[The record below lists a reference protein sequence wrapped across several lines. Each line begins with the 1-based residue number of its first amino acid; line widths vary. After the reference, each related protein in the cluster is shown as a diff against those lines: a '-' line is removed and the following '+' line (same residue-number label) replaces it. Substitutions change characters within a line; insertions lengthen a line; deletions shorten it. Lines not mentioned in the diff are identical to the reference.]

1 MPNSALFP
9 SKQLSFN
16 SGYLSAV
23 IMIIVTLVIIIT
35 VILSHPWHPEAH
47 TELSLR
53 FPHLIPS
60 ASVRQTGKAGPDVPS
75 RHRRKPKPRD
85 PRPESSRTE
94 PGNQVLEHFIPTL
107 DLSAE
112 LLMAETR
119 SDPSPPSFPWPRLVL
134 QKR

>member
-16 SGYLSAV
+16 SGYSSAV
-23 IMIIVTLVIIIT
+23 IMIIVTVVIIIT

-60 ASVRQTGKAGPDVPS
+60 ASVRQTGKAGSDVPIAAQN
-75 RHRRKPKPRD
+75 K
-85 PRPESSRTE
+85 T
-94 PGNQVLEHFIPTL
+94 
-107 DLSAE
+107 
-112 LLMAETR
+112 
-119 SDPSPPSFPWPRLVL
+119 
-134 QKR
+134 